1 MKFVCHDIKMSRA
14 SREEE
19 IFETP
24 SVADSSAGEQ
34 KLASY
39 RESVIERPPTASRE
53 GISEARLNPD
63 AAFGVFNGKVF
74 GVPKQEVYSLA
85 DAIERRAEAPLQRYA
100 RLKGELDELKF
111 DLDSMVES
119 EANKSSTNS
128 VWSVL
133 QQEASKLSLAAGELE
148 NHQAF
153 NLVRS
158 NVSNSDSSLTGLV
171 SSMNELNVTGA
182 ASAKATARSA
192 GQDVESNRII
202 SLERKVHHLE
212 TLLGSAA
219 NNNDVASS
227 SRSPFPLAD
236 AVTRLEERVALLDTA
251 ELEALRAKCEAVRSE
266 IESTIK
272 SKSTLA
278 AESKIA
284 EATKQLSS
292 LLGLV
297 DRVDGVVQDLPALVL
312 RLKTL
317 EQVHLSA
324 ATFSARLGQMEG
336 EVRGLTG
343 ELSSNKEVLAALKQ
357 SVLENVATM
366 QQNIAAVNNKL
377 A

>member
-1 MKFVCHDIKMSRA
+1 
-14 SREEE
+14 
-19 IFETP
+19 
-24 SVADSSAGEQ
+24 
-34 KLASY
+34 
-39 RESVIERPPTASRE
+39 
-53 GISEARLNPD
+53 
-63 AAFGVFNGKVF
+63 
-74 GVPKQEVYSLA
+74 
-85 DAIERRAEAPLQRYA
+85 
-100 RLKGELDELKF
+100 
-111 DLDSMVES
+111 MVES
-119 EANKSSTNS
+119 EANKSSANS

-133 QQEASKLSLAAGELE
+133 QQEASKLSVSAGELE
-148 NHQAF
+148 KHQAF

-158 NVSNSDSSLTGLV
+158 NVSNSDSSLSGLV
-171 SSMNELNVTGA
+171 TSMTELNVATA
-182 ASAKATARSA
+182 ASTTTTTRAS
-192 GQDVESNRII
+192 QDTDSNRLI

-219 NNNDVASS
+219 NNNDVTSS
-227 SRSPFPLAD
+227 GKSTSPFPLAD
-236 AVTRLEERVALLDTA
+236 AVSRLEERVALLDIT
-251 ELEALRAKCEAVRSE
+251 ELEALRVKCEAVRSE
-266 IESTIK
+266 IETTIK

-292 LLGLV
+292 LLSLV

-324 ATFSARLGQMEG
+324 STFSARLGQMEG

-343 ELSSNKEVLAALKQ
+343 ELTSNKEVLAALKQ

-366 QQNIAAVNNKL
+366 QQNIAAVNSKL